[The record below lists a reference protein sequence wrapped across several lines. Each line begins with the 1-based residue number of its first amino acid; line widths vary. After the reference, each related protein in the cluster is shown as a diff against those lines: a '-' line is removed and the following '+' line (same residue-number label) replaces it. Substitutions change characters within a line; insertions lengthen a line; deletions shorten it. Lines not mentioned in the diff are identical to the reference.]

1 MRKRIYRISEDKFG
15 DLKPNIEFDVEQ
27 IHETC
32 FIHDSFSGEISFKS
46 LNDVKIRGVIY
57 CTNPYIKIQEP
68 LFDSVNVK
76 IHYTVDDLSF
86 KVGEELKG
94 DFVIVAVGVENY
106 IPFTISY
113 IKPPLT
119 SSNGEIRTLQEYADF
134 AQNRFTEAV
143 SLFYSDRF
151 ASFILDMDKRT
162 RLLYRG
168 FKAAPISAINVDEFL
183 VSCGLKEKMT
193 FDLDERCDKYY
204 EINENIKGEIEIT
217 RSTWGYIDI
226 AVSCDADFVSIDKSH
241 ITSDFFLGSIF
252 TMNYYV
258 HKEKMHAG
266 LNYARISF
274 DYRNIH
280 REITILATAD
290 KEGTVLDTVS
300 HETNLIKLNACRLY
314 EDFRLRNITTG
325 QWCTKTLEMIDS
337 LAPDLADDNYILLM
351 KALLTWA

>member
-32 FIHDSFSGEISFKS
+32 FVHDSFSGEISFKS

-76 IHYTVDDLSF
+76 IHYTVDDLNF

-113 IKPPLT
+113 IKPPLI

-143 SLFYSDRF
+143 SLFY
-151 ASFILDMDKRT
+151 
-162 RLLYRG
+162 
-168 FKAAPISAINVDEFL
+168 
-183 VSCGLKEKMT
+183 
-193 FDLDERCDKYY
+193 
-204 EINENIKGEIEIT
+204 
-217 RSTWGYIDI
+217 
-226 AVSCDADFVSIDKSH
+226 
-241 ITSDFFLGSIF
+241 
-252 TMNYYV
+252 
-258 HKEKMHAG
+258 
-266 LNYARISF
+266 
-274 DYRNIH
+274 
-280 REITILATAD
+280 
-290 KEGTVLDTVS
+290 
-300 HETNLIKLNACRLY
+300 
-314 EDFRLRNITTG
+314 
-325 QWCTKTLEMIDS
+325 
-337 LAPDLADDNYILLM
+337 
-351 KALLTWA
+351 